1 MTFILLGCARGKRT
15 CTTPVTMRGGA
26 MTNEPQDEGIDLVLI
41 RLEERSADSRDSADD
56 PASCVMFG

>member
-1 MTFILLGCARGKRT
+1 MTFILLGCARGNGRA
-15 CTTPVTMRGGA
+15 PLPDDEGGA

-41 RLEERSADSRDSADD
+41 RLEDRSADSRDSADD